1 MKIAMIGLR
10 GIPAKSGGV
19 ENVVENLA
27 PRQVKLDCDVTVY
40 CRNSY
45 SKEKQGLWKG
55 VKLRYLPTIDTK
67 HTEAIAHSF
76 LSTARMT
83 SSPT

>member
-27 PRQVKLDCDVTVY
+27 PLLVKLGAEVTVY
-40 CRNSY
+40 CRNPY
-45 SKEKQGLWKG
+45 C
-55 VKLRYLPTIDTK
+55 
-67 HTEAIAHSF
+67 
-76 LSTARMT
+76 
-83 SSPT
+83 